1 MKDTNQYTIHDP
13 EGKPILVHIRPD
25 RRLKK
30 SVRWVREE
38 NGDILMRVPYRTPKQ
53 SISRLLEEIARQLKN
68 RHQLRDRRTDEELQ
82 KRATYVNRRH
92 FNGELSWSSIRWTT
106 NMRNRLGSCTNGG
119 TTDGDIRISDRI
131 RGWPQW
137 VIDYVIAHEL
147 AHRRYANHGPEFWAY
162 LRAAYPQTE
171 RALGFIQG
179 ISFAHNEPLNAD
191 D

>member
-1 MKDTNQYTIHDP
+1 MTDTTQRTIDDP
-13 EGKPILVHIRPD
+13 EGKPITVHIIPD

-30 SVRWVREE
+30 SFRWMRDE
-38 NGDILMRVPYRTPKQ
+38 NGDILLRMPYRTPKQ
-53 SISRLLEEIARQLKN
+53 SITHLLEEIAKQLKTQ
-68 RHQLRDRRTDEELQ
+68 RKRREQRTDEDLHQ
-82 KRATYVNRRH
+82 RANYINRRY
-92 FNGELSWSSIRWTT
+92 FKGELSWISIRWAT

-119 TTDGDIRISDRI
+119 TTDGYIRISERI

-137 VIDYVIAHEL
+137 VIDYVIAHEM
-147 AHRRYANHGPEFWAY
+147 AHRRYSNHGSEFWAY

-179 ISFAHNEPLNAD
+179 MGFAQHESFNED